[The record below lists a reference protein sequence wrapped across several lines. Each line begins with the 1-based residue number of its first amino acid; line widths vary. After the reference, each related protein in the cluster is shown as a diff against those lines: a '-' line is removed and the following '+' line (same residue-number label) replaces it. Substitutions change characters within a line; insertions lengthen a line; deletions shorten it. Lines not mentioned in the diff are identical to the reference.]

1 MKILYCYAKFYF
13 FLYLFPHVCGGG
25 GDSCGGGGGVGVLIT
40 QYFIQSPKL
49 DILYHY

>member
-25 GDSCGGGGGVGVLIT
+25 GGGVLIT